1 MNVSAKFYCHLHFSL
16 LPENK
21 NNVMNNGAKVSKLH
35 SRVINFIKFSSQK
48 WRSTYM
54 LHVEDVLVP
63 DSEENQ
69 HCEDGAAD
77 EGDGLGDDCGHGR
90 HEDVHVVGR
99 GSVGSRQSRQQLVF
113 KLIKMSTK
121 GNCDY
126 QWSEVK

>member
-1 MNVSAKFYCHLHFSL
+1 MLLFVSNQAKF
-16 LPENK
+16 
-21 NNVMNNGAKVSKLH
+21 MSKLPPEKYF
-35 SRVINFIKFSSQK
+35 SNFLVKVTHDLQFIQPRKEAKSHQM
-48 WRSTYM
+48 TYM
-54 LHVEDVLVP
+54 FHVEDVLIP
-63 DSEENQ
+63 DSEEDQ
-69 HCEDGAAD
+69 HGQDGAAD

-126 QWSEVK
+126 Q